1 MNPNINSEYNRL
13 VFEDIIWITN
23 IIIALL
29 NIKASQL
36 IREVYLTGDT
46 SKLQTAQNIFRFNTL
61 VSIIINT
68 YFVTRNYNYYEQSLN
83 DDGEADAE
91 RLRLIGSIFIL
102 IGTIIIFYSLSIQNI
117 PEGTPA

>member
-29 NIKASQL
+29 NIKASS
-36 IREVYLTGDT
+36 IIKESYISGDE
-46 SKLQTAQNIFRFNTL
+46 SKLEIAQNIFRFNTL
-61 VSIIINT
+61 VAIFINI
-68 YFVTRNYNYYEQSLN
+68 YFVTRNYKYYQNAKTKDNS
-83 DDGEADAE
+83 AE
-91 RLRLIGSIFIL
+91 TEKLRFIGSLLIL
-102 IGTIIIFYSLSIQNI
+102 IGTIIIFYTLNIQTT